1 MTVLYWKLG
10 GYIIQYEFFLFMSTI
25 FHEVNFRMIEIIN
38 SKPWEWLFSGAG
50 VTVIVSLIYFFK
62 SKRNKKNNIIVPQAK
77 AAPKILVIDDHANPI
92 VKLLR
97 TEGYDV
103 DEDNGSLSNLRNLE
117 NGHYDLILLD
127 FDGVGVEFS
136 KKQGIGV
143 LEHIKTKNPKQ
154 KILAY
159 SNKNWGL
166 DYQEFIQLA
175 DGVLGKAAGYGE
187 YKRKIDEL
195 LGA

>member
-1 MTVLYWKLG
+1 MST
-10 GYIIQYEFFLFMSTI
+10 YIIWFEVISIMSM
-25 FHEVNFRMIEIIN
+25 VNKIAESR
-38 SKPWEWLFSGAG
+38 PWEWVFSGIGVVILTLLFS
-50 VTVIVSLIYFFK
+50 YFKRKKIKIKTDEHTK
-62 SKRNKKNNIIVPQAK
+62 SKEPSRR
-77 AAPKILVIDDHANPI
+77 APKITVIDDHANPI

-97 TEGYDV
+97 DEGYDV
-103 DEDNGSLSNLRNLE
+103 DEDNGSLKNLRHLE
-117 NGHYDLILLD
+117 NGYYDLILLD

-143 LEHIKTKNPKQ
+143 LEHIKTKNPNQ

-175 DGVLGKAAGYGE
+175 DGVLGKNAGYWE

-195 LGA
+195 LGR

>member
-1 MTVLYWKLG
+1 MQLLA
-10 GYIIQYEFFLFMSTI
+10 
-25 FHEVNFRMIEIIN
+25 NMIYPK
-38 SKPWEWLFSGAG
+38 SWEWIFSGIG
-50 VTVIVSLIYFFK
+50 VAFLSGLFYMIIDIYKKKKEKNK
-62 SKRNKKNNIIVPQAK
+62 SKNVEHSKR
-77 AAPKILVIDDHANPI
+77 APKILVIDDHANPI
-92 VKLLR
+92 VKLLK

-103 DEDNGSLSNLRNLE
+103 EEDNGSLKNLRYLE
-117 NGHYDLILLD
+117 TGYYDLILLD
-127 FDGVGVEFS
+127 FDGVGIEFS

-175 DGVLGKAAGYGE
+175 DGVLGKNAGYGE